1 MEAADEPIDFDDA
14 DAVVAAVE
22 EEMGSRPA
30 MTPRVVTAVVDLP
43 AADAAATDEDED
55 AAAVRAAP
63 LAKAADSFEVLLLLG
78 ESSVSASLSSS
89 SWGLVT
95 SEWSELHRIF
105 LHVPPKNTQH
115 TKMPV
120 NTPHTMTSVKSNIS
134 APNHNTSTPFHMNVN
149 LFRIIVS
156 PESQPHRHIDASFMF
171 P

>member
-1 MEAADEPIDFDDA
+1 VEAADEPIDFDDA

-89 SWGLVT
+89 SWGLVP
-95 SEWSELHRIF
+95 SEWLMLMAHGSWFMSHGRSAQAVEW
-105 LHVPPKNTQH
+105 PPPAATQ
-115 TKMPV
+115 K
-120 NTPHTMTSVKSNIS
+120 
-134 APNHNTSTPFHMNVN
+134 
-149 LFRIIVS
+149 
-156 PESQPHRHIDASFMF
+156 
-171 P
+171 